1 MAYVNT
7 GANYEWITP
16 AEGVAVSDFSE
27 DEFTV
32 GEDGLP
38 EYTGNGYDTR
48 LGIDVSF
55 YQGEIDWQARGRL
68 RHRVRYDTL
77 RLPRQ

>member
-55 YQGEIDWQARGRL
+55 YQGEIDCRPWPTPGIEFAMIL
-68 RHRVRYDTL
+68 L